1 MGKFITVQDLTNAL
15 KNSNYWLQMTVKNNE
30 RQTQDSLISANEN
43 RRMFDHIA
51 SYYDKT
57 NTALTLG
64 LDAYW
69 RSVAVER
76 LSPKSKETYLDVG
89 CGTGDMAI
97 KIVRKAP
104 GAKVIGID
112 PSEGMLRQ
120 GKEKIISKSLEE
132 SIDLQIGNA
141 LELSFEDN
149 SFHGAITAFCI
160 RNVTNRKKAL
170 EEIHRTLTEGSK
182 LVILELTQPQG
193 ILMKPLFGLY
203 SEIVM
208 PLVTKLMS
216 SASAYKYLTDSMAA
230 FPAPQEIMSLLEE
243 CGFVNIIHKRLTG
256 GIVTLFVGEK
266 P

>member
-1 MGKFITVQDLTNAL
+1 MIGAAMTG
-15 KNSNYWLQMTVKNNE
+15 NSNENQA
-30 RQTQDSLISANEN
+30 QDSLISANEN

-57 NTALTLG
+57 NTALTFG

-69 RSVAVER
+69 RSVAVKR
-76 LSPKSKETYLDVG
+76 LSPKSSETYLDVG

-97 KIVRKAP
+97 KIANKAP

-112 PSEGMLRQ
+112 PSEGMLQQGRQ
-120 GKEKIISKSLEE
+120 KVFSKSLEE
-132 SIDLQIGNA
+132 SIDLQLGNA
-141 LELSFEDN
+141 LDLNFDN
-149 SFHGAITAFCI
+149 SSFHGAITAFCI
-160 RNVTNRKKAL
+160 RNVTNRKRAL
-170 EEIHRTLTEGSK
+170 QEIHRTLKQDAK

-203 SEIVM
+203 GGVVM
-208 PLVTKLMS
+208 PLVTRLMS

-230 FPAPQEIMSLLEE
+230 FPMPQEIKSLLEQ
-243 CGFVNIIHKRLTG
+243 CGYANIGHKRLTG

-266 P
+266 S